1 MVDHTRIILVK
12 NELEESASACKSLKL
27 QGFIMPINSEWCGVI
42 VPNEDDVEK
51 IAQSISKRTK
61 AFTFLHE
68 HVEDYGWYYQLY
80 QQGKQVAS
88 LYMNYVEDDDHID
101 NANLP
106 LLENIALSPSHLEK
120 LDRCL
125 QADYA
130 GDEYYLLDLFR
141 EAFQFQDIQY
151 LSYDSIEDLDSAHL
165 EELKIEFLMPSVK
178 TANFADYV
186 VGLFQKPLQQMDF
199 ILETELFA
207 DSHVRFNR
215 VVNGFLFTVVFDRSE
230 KNRLKFTLLTPY
242 DNYHTYKTLESSHL
256 NVKLDFQNKKELN
269 DLLERHGYLFI
280 KRANEFVTEN
290 PVVMGDVDKL
300 YEERLHSA
308 LKKYGFEQAE
318 FPPNVIKN
326 GGVIM
331 YQKGNDCTI
340 SLKHHHKLA
349 DIEPIII
356 YKQRKYLISKIIK
369 HHSKTLNLHLES
381 GEEIY
386 FTFRNEHEF
395 FQTLDRLIHYIKW
408 ILQTGVER
416 VVI

>member
-12 NELEESASACKSLKL
+12 NELKESTSACKSLKL
-27 QGFIMPINSEWCGVI
+27 QSFIMPINSEWCGVI
-42 VPNEDDVEK
+42 VPNEDDIEK

-80 QQGKQVAS
+80 LEGKQVAS

-106 LLENIALSPSHLEK
+106 LLESIALSPSHLEK

-130 GDEYYLLDLFR
+130 GDEYYLLNLFR

-165 EELKIEFLMPSVK
+165 EELKIEFLMPFVK
-178 TANFADYV
+178 TANFADHV

-215 VVNGFLFTVVFDRSE
+215 IVNDFLFTVVFDRSE
-230 KNRLKFTLLTPY
+230 KSRLRVNLLTPY
-242 DNYHTYKTLESSHL
+242 TDNHIYRLLEDAGLALTFSY
-256 NVKLDFQNKKELN
+256 QNKKELN
-269 DLLERHGYLFI
+269 ELLERHGYLFI

-326 GGVIM
+326 GGI
-331 YQKGNDCTI
+331 I
-340 SLKHHHKLA
+340 SYRKEDDVTLLFKHHPGSA
-349 DIEPIII
+349 SIEPIII
-356 YKQRKYLISKIIK
+356 YEGKKYFISQIVKY
-369 HHSKTLNLHLES
+369 HSQSLNLQLQM
-381 GEEIY
+381 GEYVY
-386 FTFRNEHEF
+386 FSFRNEHEF
-395 FQTLDRLIHYIKW
+395 FQTIDRLIHCIEW
-408 ILQTGVER
+408 ILQTGIDR